1 MVKSWQWPTLLRKIM
16 TGLREKE
23 NCLLL
28 CEPSSGCSA
37 LWLSTGQV
45 SQCPPDDRV
54 KLLPFSP
61 HAELNSRAGWESE
74 VCANPPR
81 LARLGH
87 LTLLPFLARKSLLL
101 RLSSV
106 LIIHFCF
113 GSGEIFIDSDPEHCT
128 ASSGGVVVAN
138 TQCCTSSPIPSLAIF
153 PSFPI
158 ANFLS
163 LKYFTYLKF
172 VPLRFVELGELTDWS
187 CNEDT
192 DPSELPSCGCLLPNH
207 SCQNP
212 YSIPHSPVG
221 AE

>member
-1 MVKSWQWPTLLRKIM
+1 M
-16 TGLREKE
+16 TNTAQE
-23 NCLLL
+23 NKDRVRGKGEL
-28 CEPSSGCSA
+28 SIA
-37 LWLSTGQV
+37 LWAFFRVLSPLTVNRPGLAVPTRWQ
-45 SQCPPDDRV
+45 SETPPF
-54 KLLPFSP
+54 LSP
-61 HAELNSRAGWESE
+61 CRAEFQSRLGERGSE
-74 VCANPPR
+74 ICANPPR

-87 LTLLPFLARKSLLL
+87 LALLPFLARKSLLL

-113 GSGEIFIDSDPEHCT
+113 GSGEIFIDSDPEDCT

-138 TQCCTSSPIPSLAIF
+138 TQCCTSSPLPSLALF

-158 ANFLS
+158 ANFPS

-172 VPLRFVELGELTDWS
+172 VPLRFVELGERTDWS
-187 CNEDT
+187 CSEDT
-192 DPSELPSCGCLLPNH
+192 DPSELPSCGCLLPSH

-212 YSIPHSPVG
+212 YSIPHSPLG